1 MPALSILNLAPFRN
15 GETFIQAVDNLV
27 ALAQF
32 AEQHG
37 YVRYWIAEHHNMPYL
52 ASSATSLLIQ
62 RVLDN
67 TDKIR
72 VGSGGVM
79 LPNHSPFIV
88 AEQYGTL
95 ASLYPDR
102 VDLGLGRAPG
112 TDPATARAIRRH
124 HDDVAHS
131 FPQDIEEIQ
140 YYFSPLS
147 AEETAAQGF
156 SFGPV
161 KMSVPE
167 STHVRAYPAPGL
179 NVPLY
184 ILGSST
190 ESAYLA
196 AHMGLPYAFA
206 SHFAPRM
213 LQQAVAIYRREFRPS
228 AFLDKPKVIV
238 GVNAI
243 VADSDEEA
251 RFLSSTCLQFFLN
264 VVTGSL
270 SGMLP
275 PQPDIETHVPPHILN
290 MAESMMS
297 CSLIGS
303 PDTARHQ
310 LDRLQESVQA
320 DELMAVSYIYD
331 QTAQLRSYKLLAD
344 LVKSGR

>member
-1 MPALSILNLAPFRN
+1 MTDLSILNLAPFRD

-27 ALAQF
+27 ELAQF

-37 YVRYWIAEHHNMPYL
+37 YTRYWIAEHHNMPYL

-62 RVLDN
+62 RVLDQ
-67 TDKIR
+67 TATIR

-79 LPNHSPFIV
+79 LPNHSPFVV

-124 HDDVAHS
+124 HDDFAHS

-140 YYFSPLS
+140 YYFSPL
-147 AEETAAQGF
+147 APEEHCQGF

-161 KMSVPE
+161 KMAVPD
-167 STHVRAYPAPGL
+167 STNVRAYPAPGL

-196 AHMGLPYAFA
+196 GRLGLPYAFA

-213 LQQAVAIYRREFRPS
+213 LHEAVAIYRREFKPS
-228 AFLDKPKVIV
+228 ETLAAPKVII
-238 GVNAI
+238 GVNAV
-243 VADSDEEA
+243 VADTDEEA
-251 RFLSSTCLQFFLN
+251 QFLSSTCLQFFLN
-264 VVTGSL
+264 VVTGSR

-275 PQPDIETHVPPHILN
+275 PQADIARHVPPHILN

-303 PDTARHQ
+303 PDTVAFQ
-310 LDRLQESVQA
+310 LERLQAHVQA
-320 DELMAVSYIYD
+320 DEIMAISYIHD
-331 QTAQLRSYKLLAD
+331 KAAQLHSYRLLAET
-344 LVKSGR
+344 VRAAQ

>member
-1 MPALSILNLAPFRN
+1 MPALSILNLAPFRE
-15 GETFIQAVDNLV
+15 GETFAQAVDNLV
-27 ALAQF
+27 ELAQF

-62 RVLDN
+62 RVLDK
-67 TDKIR
+67 TRFIR

-95 ASLYPDR
+95 AGLYPGR

-112 TDPATARAIRRH
+112 TDPATARAIRRRQ
-124 HDDVAHS
+124 DDSAHS

-140 YYFSPLS
+140 YYFSPL
-147 AEETAAQGF
+147 AEEETDQSF

-167 STHVRAYPAPGL
+167 STRVRAYPAPGL
-179 NVPLY
+179 DVPLY

-190 ESAYLA
+190 ESAHLA
-196 AHMGLPYAFA
+196 ARLGLPYAFA
-206 SHFAPRM
+206 SHFAPCM
-213 LQQAVAIYRREFRPS
+213 LSEAVEIYRRGFRPS
-228 AFLDKPKVIV
+228 EKLAQPKVII

-243 VADSDEEA
+243 VADSDQEA
-251 RFLSSTCLQFFLN
+251 QLLSSTCLQFFLN
-264 VVTGSL
+264 VVTGSR
-270 SGMLP
+270 SGMQP
-275 PQPDIETHVPPHILN
+275 PQPGIGAHMPPHILS

-303 PDTARHQ
+303 PDTVKFQ
-310 LDRLQESVQA
+310 LERLQAQVNA
-320 DELMAVSYIYD
+320 DEIMAVSYIYD
-331 QTAQLRSYKLLAD
+331 KAAQLRSYELLAGIAA
-344 LVKSGR
+344 SGA

>member
-1 MPALSILNLAPFRN
+1 MTDLSILNLAPLRQ
-15 GETFIQAVDNLV
+15 GETFSQAVDNLV
-27 ALAQF
+27 ELAQF
-32 AEQHG
+32 AEQKG
-37 YVRYWIAEHHNMPYL
+37 YTRYWIAEHHNMPYL

-67 TDKIR
+67 TQSIR

-95 ASLYPDR
+95 AALYPHR

-112 TDPATARAIRRH
+112 TDQATARAIRRH
-124 HDDVAHS
+124 RDDFVRS
-131 FPQDIEEIQ
+131 FPQDIAEIQ

-147 AEETAAQGF
+147 ADEEGQGF

-161 KMSVPE
+161 KLDVPK
-167 STHVRAYPAPGL
+167 SANVRAYPGPGL
-179 NVPLY
+179 DVPLY

-196 AHMGLPYAFA
+196 AELGLPYAFA

-213 LQQAVAIYRREFRPS
+213 LTEAVEIYRREFRPS
-228 AFLDKPKVIV
+228 EQLDKPKVII
-238 GVNAI
+238 GVNA
-243 VADSDEEA
+243 VLADSDEEA
-251 RFLSSTCLQFFLN
+251 QFLSNTCLQFFLN
-264 VVTGSL
+264 VVTGSR
-270 SGMLP
+270 SGMQP
-275 PQPDIETHVPPHILN
+275 PHADVAQHVPPHILN

-303 PDTARHQ
+303 PDTAKAQ
-310 LDRLQESVQA
+310 LERLQAQVQA

-331 QTAQLRSYKLLAD
+331 KAAQMRSYELLVD
-344 LVKSGR
+344 IVKG